1 MKTGLFTEG
10 VFICEEQCP
19 SVPGSDL
26 VCMPLTIKKLMEKTD
41 DYEIYTADCPPND
54 FEFQVKVYL
63 DESIEAGGKR
73 LLGVTSIEYMDE
85 YGDIVHQKCVF
96 EILNNWRAYEEI
108 CRYGD
113 ISYMPG
119 TYKEV
124 VKQAKGFAT
133 VVGMEEIKQQLRDE
147 VLWPLQ
153 HKELVERYRLHPL
166 NGMLLYGPPGCGK
179 TYIAQKFAEEAGMDS
194 KVVTAGGITGCYI
207 HQTAENIKEMF
218 DNARAQAPFILCI
231 EEIDALVPDRSK
243 VGFEH
248 GTVDLQESIN
258 EFLAQMNNCGKD
270 GVFVIGTTNNQAAL
284 DKALLRTGRMDKI
297 IYVGM
302 PDEDTRKTLI
312 DYYLQ
317 ERPQEDAID
326 TAELARQTK
335 GMNASDIEFLVNSV
349 AMKAAR
355 TEALITFEMLSE
367 QAKTQRRSVSMNK
380 ISCKNG
386 FPTLMTT
393 SDIVGFV

>member
-1 MKTGLFTEG
+1 MEIGNFAEDPFLF
-10 VFICEEQCP
+10 EELP
-19 SVPGSDL
+19 SSP
-26 VCMPLTIKKLMEKTD
+26 
-41 DYEIYTADCPPND
+41 
-54 FEFQVKVYL
+54 
-63 DESIEAGGKR
+63 
-73 LLGVTSIEYMDE
+73 
-85 YGDIVHQKCVF
+85 
-96 EILNNWRAYEEI
+96 
-108 CRYGD
+108 
-113 ISYMPG
+113 
-119 TYKEV
+119 
-124 VKQAKGFAT
+124 KGFAD
-133 VVGMEEIKQQLRDE
+133 VVGMEEIKQQLLDE

-166 NGMLLYGPPGCGK
+166 NGLLLYGPPGCGK
-179 TYIAQKFAEEAGMDS
+179 TYIAQKFAEEAGMNS

-218 DNARAQAPFILCI
+218 DNARVQAPFILCI

-243 VGFEH
+243 VGMEN
-248 GTVDLQESIN
+248 GAADYQESIN
-258 EFLAQMNNCGKD
+258 EFLTQMNNCGKD

-302 PDEDTRKTLI
+302 PDENTRKALI
-312 DYYLQ
+312 EFYLHD
-317 ERPQEDAID
+317 RPQEDVID
-326 TAELARQTK
+326 TTELARQTK

-355 TEALITFEMLSE
+355 TEALITFEMLNE

-380 ISCKNG
+380 TSCKNG

-393 SDIVGFV
+393 SDVVGFV